1 MEEIIKEVYET
12 SFGTAYETYKDAV
25 KKDPSIRLQDVKN
38 YLNSRE
44 DKQTHFKYKKYNSF
58 VSPGVNYE
66 YEIDLMDMGTS
77 VSEYRY
83 GLIAV
88 DGFSK
93 MVSVIPIEN

>member
-12 SFGTAYETYKDAV
+12 NFGTAYETYKDAV

-58 VSPGVNYE
+58 ISPGVNYE
-66 YEIDLMDMGTS
+66 YEIDLMFMSQMMKILDLLQWIS
-77 VSEYRY
+77 LVKWQ
-83 GLIAV
+83 I
-88 DGFSK
+88 
-93 MVSVIPIEN
+93 